1 MSPKKTQ
8 TSHQVLIQS
17 IEEGES
23 LSVRGGFI
31 AFVLSLEMSKGE
43 EVAKVNE
50 EREEN
55 GYK

>member
-1 MSPKKTQ
+1 MREKEGENKNLVTKKTQ

-31 AFVLSLEMSKGE
+31 AFV
-43 EVAKVNE
+43 
-50 EREEN
+50 
-55 GYK
+55 